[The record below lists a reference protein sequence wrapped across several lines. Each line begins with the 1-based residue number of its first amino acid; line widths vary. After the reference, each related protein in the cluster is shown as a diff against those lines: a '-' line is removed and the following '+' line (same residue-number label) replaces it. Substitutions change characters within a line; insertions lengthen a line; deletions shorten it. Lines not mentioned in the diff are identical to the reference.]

1 MRPLRDW
8 AYKKIEETPDNHF
21 EIVEAMVEEEAE
33 EVKDLLA
40 SYPDLQ
46 NYLQQGKTPQD
57 FINEYESLGWDL
69 RFCKF
74 RLVWED
80 WINKQTRSDSD
91 DPSDWAKSL
100 DIIDENLSHLHIPKE
115 LAWKLYSPDI
125 PEEYKTWGFAV
136 YFTDND
142 FSGHMEILGK
152 IIGEKYLEE
161 LEEITKV
168 YFLYEDIVNISI
180 AEKCKQD
187 LSRYFDLDKLRT
199 FLDCLYPAAQ
209 HMIDW
214 RYHKG
219 DLNPSEAERTRE
231 YLDLKNCKAKIG
243 PFPEL
248 RKWLIS
254 DLGWT
259 EEVPGEEHI
268 WCNAEVVLVTT
279 EDEKLKVQT

>member
-69 RFCKF
+69 RFCQF

-100 DIIDENLSHLHIPKE
+100 DII
-115 LAWKLYSPDI
+115 
-125 PEEYKTWGFAV
+125 
-136 YFTDND
+136 
-142 FSGHMEILGK
+142 
-152 IIGEKYLEE
+152 
-161 LEEITKV
+161 
-168 YFLYEDIVNISI
+168 
-180 AEKCKQD
+180 
-187 LSRYFDLDKLRT
+187 
-199 FLDCLYPAAQ
+199 
-209 HMIDW
+209 
-214 RYHKG
+214 
-219 DLNPSEAERTRE
+219 
-231 YLDLKNCKAKIG
+231 
-243 PFPEL
+243 
-248 RKWLIS
+248 
-254 DLGWT
+254 
-259 EEVPGEEHI
+259 EVI
-268 WCNAEVVLVTT
+268 
-279 EDEKLKVQT
+279 